1 MAFEGLRW
9 CVVST
14 LSQVESRWCRLRV
27 QPISFTALVLLGP
40 TGTRAFNESI
50 SWVEVIIKRRRGLR
64 LLKLSNF

>member
-1 MAFEGLRW
+1 MAFEGLKW

-14 LSQVESRWCRLRV
+14 LPQVVSRWCRLRV

-50 SWVEVIIKRRRGLR
+50 SWVIIKRRRGLR